1 MKKVLFLA
9 IVCMALLG
17 CERGGNIKPEDMY
30 GTLYISN
37 SSDEDALYKIYPITQ
52 TVQLVDS
59 KIYAGA
65 GGDDRFYA
73 THELLLGTYDVIFYS
88 KSMSKS
94 IMISIETKGPYYLD
108 FPTME
113 FK

>member
-1 MKKVLFLA
+1 
-9 IVCMALLG
+9 MAFLG
-17 CERGGNIKPEDMY
+17 CERGGNIRPEDMY

-37 SSDEDALYKIYPITQ
+37 SSDEDAMYMISPITQ
-52 TVQLVDS
+52 TVQVVDS
-59 KIYAGA
+59 KIHAGA
-65 GGDDRFYA
+65 GGEDRFYA
-73 THELLLGTYDVIFYS
+73 MHELLLGKYRVVFYS